1 MAARKIPAKRAGLP
15 EFRLPKKTA
24 KAVTAFDLSSHERA
38 REALEFGLEANDPGF
53 NIFVVGDDRAG
64 RMTATRAHLEEW
76 ASARDDRPSDWV
88 YLNNF
93 RRPHKPKPYRLPAGA
108 GRQLRD
114 RMQGLIADLRQ
125 LIPAALKDPGQAEA
139 MREAG
144 LRFNADLNKE
154 IEEVRELARSRN
166 IDLRMTPEGPVATPL
181 GADGQPRKPEE
192 MNAADRTAF
201 AEAMAPIE
209 SRLFDIN
216 RHVMEEQ
223 QRLRESAIGAQRQVV
238 GAAIGPKVDLLA
250 KQFAGLGGLARW
262 LVEMREDILDNIP
275 LFLAPGETGG
285 APAAAPEQRYAVNL
299 VTDNA
304 DQRNPP
310 VVVEARPN
318 YENLFGSMEYRL
330 ENGVLATDFTM
341 IRSGALHRANGGVL
355 VLRADAVAATPGVW
369 EYLKGAVRDREIRIE
384 EMHRAGAMPLTGAP
398 KPKPVPLDVKVVLV
412 GAPRW
417 YYAFLSLDPEFASYF
432 KVKADIE
439 SVMPANASNIGVLA
453 GMIRQEAA
461 ALGREIDDAA
471 IRLLLGQSS
480 RWAGDRRRLA
490 ASFELVEDVVAEA
503 AHRLPA
509 KASGKAAVIG
519 RAEIRAALDARRHR
533 NARTEDRSQQMIAD
547 NSVMIATDGAETG
560 QINGL
565 TVMQLGDHV
574 FGSPARV
581 TARTYV
587 GKQGIINIDRLTGHG
602 GPIQQKGMFILG
614 GYLHGLFSRRHPVSF
629 SATVT
634 FEQSYGG
641 VEGDSASLAE
651 LCAILSSLGEIPL
664 RQDLAITGSVN
675 QLGEAQVI
683 GGLHYKIE
691 GFFRTC
697 NERGLTGSQ
706 GVIFPHANEPNLV
719 LRPDVA
725 EAVADGRFHLWSV
738 RTVAEAV
745 ELFTGMKAG
754 KPGRDGRY
762 PPDTVFGRVQETLEE
777 FDRALDRDH

>member
-15 EFRLPKKTA
+15 EFRLPKKPVR
-24 KAVTAFDLSSHERA
+24 AVTAFDLSSHERA
-38 REALEFGLEANDPGF
+38 REALNFGLEANDPGF

-76 ASARDDRPSDWV
+76 AAARGGRPADWV

-93 RRPHKPKPYRLPAGA
+93 RRAHKPKPYRLPAGA

-114 RMQGLIADLRQ
+114 RMQALVADLRQ
-125 LIPAALKDPGQAEA
+125 LVPAALKDPGQAEA

-181 GADGQPRKPEE
+181 DADGQPRKPEE
-192 MNAADRTAF
+192 MTAAERTAF

-238 GAAIGPKVDLLA
+238 AAAIAPKIDLLA
-250 KQFAGLGGLARW
+250 QQFAGLGGLARW
-262 LVEMREDILDNIP
+262 LVELREDILDNFP
-275 LFLAPGETGG
+275 LFLAPSG
-285 APAAAPEQRYAVNL
+285 APDRNPEHRYAVNL

-310 VVVEARPN
+310 VVVEARPT

-355 VLRADAVAATPGVW
+355 VLRADAVASAPGVW
-369 EYLKGAVRDREIRIE
+369 EYIKGAVRDGEIRIE
-384 EMHRAGAMPLTGAP
+384 EMHRTGAMPLTGAP

-439 SVMPANASNIGVLA
+439 SSMPANAANVAVYA

-461 ALGREIDDAA
+461 VLGRGIEDAA

-480 RWAGDRRRLA
+480 RWSGDRRRLA
-490 ASFELVEDVVAEA
+490 ASFELIEDVVAEA
-503 AHRLPA
+503 AHRLPPQGG
-509 KASGKAAVIG
+509 GKAAPIG
-519 RAEIRAALDARRHR
+519 RTEVRDAIDARRRR
-533 NARTEDRSQQMIAD
+533 NARTEDRSQEMIAD
-547 NSVMIATDGAETG
+547 NSVMIATEGTVTG
-560 QINGL
+560 QVNGL
-565 TVMQLGDHV
+565 TVMQLGDHT

-587 GKQGIINIDRLTGHG
+587 GKQGVINIDRLTGHG

-651 LCAILSSLGEIPL
+651 ICAILSSLGDIPL

-683 GGLHYKIE
+683 GGLHHKIE

-697 NERGLTGSQ
+697 NERGLTGEQ
-706 GVIFPHANEPNLV
+706 GVIFPQANEPNLV
-719 LRPDVA
+719 LRPEVA
-725 EAVADGRFHLWSV
+725 EAVEAGRFHLWSV
-738 RTVAEAV
+738 RTAAEAI

-754 KPGRDGRY
+754 KPGREGRY
-762 PPDTVFGRVQETLEE
+762 PASSIFGRVQQTLDD
-777 FDRALDRDH
+777 FDKALDRDY